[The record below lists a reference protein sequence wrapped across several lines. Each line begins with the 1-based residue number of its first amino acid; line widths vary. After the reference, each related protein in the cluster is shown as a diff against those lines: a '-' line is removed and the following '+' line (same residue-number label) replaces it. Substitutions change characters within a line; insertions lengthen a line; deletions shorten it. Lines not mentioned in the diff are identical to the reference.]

1 MTQGECTAGAPAGHT
16 PSGRGP
22 ARHAARLVGPIAWLV
37 LVLSACGGTRPQ
49 DVGEVA
55 GRLRACPDSPN
66 CVSSD
71 ASDEEHGIAPIEI
84 LGPPEIAFDAARR
97 IVSAWPRTEIVS
109 DGPLMMHVE
118 CTSAIM
124 RFVDDLELVL
134 RPPRGEIAVRS
145 ASRVGYSDM
154 GVNRRRVEKLREE
167 MVREGVARPRRPRTA
182 RAASVV
188 GSLRAATW

>member
-1 MTQGECTAGAPAGHT
+1 MTQCEGTTGAPARQRAMTRGLA
-16 PSGRGP
+16 GRGT
-22 ARHAARLVGPIAWLV
+22 RLVGAAALMV
-37 LVLSACGGTRPQ
+37 LMLSACGGARPR

-84 LGPPEIAFDAARR
+84 LGPPERAFDAARR

-134 RPPRGEIAVRS
+134 RPLRGEIAVRS

-167 MVREGVARPRRPRTA
+167 MIREGFA
-182 RAASVV
+182 RAAD
-188 GSLRAATW
+188 AP